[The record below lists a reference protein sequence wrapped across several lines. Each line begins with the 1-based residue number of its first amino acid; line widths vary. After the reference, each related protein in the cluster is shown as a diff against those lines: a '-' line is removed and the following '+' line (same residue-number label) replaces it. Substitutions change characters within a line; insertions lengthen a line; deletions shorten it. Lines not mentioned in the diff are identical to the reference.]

1 MRGRGA
7 SWRLSA
13 GGLLLGLILAAC
25 GPAAPPA
32 ATSTPLPTAV
42 PDPAAVFAT
51 ATQGRPAPVGGI
63 VPTALPTLAAL
74 PGSFSGEQA
83 LRYAETQMQW
93 QPRDTGTPGWQANGD
108 WIVQTLVAAGWQVE
122 EQYFSVPENK
132 SGRNIIAK
140 SGSGPLVL
148 LGAHYDSRRYADQD
162 PDIQKRQL
170 PVPAANDGASGV
182 ALLLELARVLP
193 PERLNEEVWLV
204 FFDAADN
211 GDIGQWSPM
220 LGSTYLARRLPRAP
234 AAVVV
239 VDMIGDADQQIY
251 LEQTSAEALRDEI
264 WQVAA
269 DLNYATFIPQVKP
282 GVSADHTAFLAQGY
296 PAIGIIDGDYP
307 YRHTTADTLDKL
319 SAPALEHV
327 GRTLEVWLT
336 RD

>member
-1 MRGRGA
+1 MSGPPFPG
-7 SWRLSA
+7 WRRCLAA
-13 GGLLLGLILAAC
+13 GGLLLALALAGC
-25 GPAAPPA
+25 GQSVAPA
-32 ATSTPLPTAV
+32 ATTAPLATAV
-42 PDPAAVFAT
+42 PDPAAALAT
-51 ATQGRPAPVGGI
+51 ATPPAGVI
-63 VPTALPTLAAL
+63 LPTALPTLAAL
-74 PGSFSGEQA
+74 PGTFSGEQA

-132 SGRNIIAK
+132 QGRNIIAK
-140 SGSGPLVL
+140 RGSGPLVL

-182 ALLLELARVLP
+182 AVLLEMARVLT

-204 FFDAADN
+204 FFDAEDN
-211 GDIGQWSPM
+211 GDIGQWGWT
-220 LGSTYLARRLPRAP
+220 LGSADLARRLPRAP
-234 AAVVV
+234 EAVVV

-251 LEQTSAEALRDEI
+251 LEQTSTEALRAEI

-269 DLNYATFIPQVKP
+269 DLKYTTFIPEVKYS
-282 GVSADHTAFLAQGY
+282 VIDDHSAFLAQGY
-296 PAIGIIDGDYP
+296 SAIDIIDFDYP
-307 YRHTTADTLDKL
+307 PWHTTADTLDKL
-319 SAPALEHV
+319 SASALESV